1 MRKFGLLRLK
11 DGTKRTYQDDDW
23 KKDIQDHC
31 AAKVGN
37 DLQAPAVR
45 QRGPGA

>member
-1 MRKFGLLRLK
+1 MRKFGFFRLK
-11 DGTKRTYQDDDW
+11 DGTKRTYRDDDW

-37 DLQAPAVR
+37 DLQAPAVL
-45 QRGPGA
+45 QRVPGA